1 MCDGVLH
8 CVLFLLYVW
17 CPCMAI
23 NVSAQNVSKIEG
35 GGDTTISSPGM
46 ALKQPLPE
54 IGLHDPL
61 HGRLACPELN
71 PFRHGVGQTSPGTAA
86 VQ

>member
-1 MCDGVLH
+1 MIQTARVTTNGG
-8 CVLFLLYVW
+8 
-17 CPCMAI
+17 MM
-23 NVSAQNVSKIEG
+23 SVSKIEG

-71 PFRHGVGQTSPGTAA
+71 LFRHGINQTSPREGIFSCLPLPKRG
-86 VQ
+86 